1 MSLLDALN
9 EVKKSDFDPKKG
21 KEYNAFE
28 NIPAGTYKVS
38 LDGVSHNVKGDRDFL
53 MLSFLV
59 IEGKYDGKTESV
71 FPTLAQ
77 VTSTGKPM
85 PQFVLA
91 RSISMLQVIGEMVDT
106 PIPDSC
112 FNHENE
118 TDAYEDLAQ
127 VLTPAKGKILTMTIK
142 ESPNKKNPDRPY
154 RNYEFGKAEQP
165 KELSVDD
172 KQDPFADQA
181 VKDPNE
187 LTDDDL
193 PFGK

>member
-9 EVKKSDFDPKKG
+9 EVKKSNFDPKKG

-38 LDGVSHNVKGDRDFL
+38 LDGVTHNAKGDRDFL
-53 MLSFLV
+53 MLSFMV
-59 IEGKYDGKTESV
+59 IEGKYEGKTESV

-91 RSISMLQVIGEMVDT
+91 RSISILQVIGEMVDT
-106 PIPDSC
+106 PIPDSD
-112 FNHENE
+112 FDHDSE
-118 TDAYEDLAQ
+118 TDTYEDLANT
-127 VLTPAKGKILTMTIK
+127 LTPAKGKVLMMTIK
-142 ESPNKKNPDRPY
+142 ETPNKKNPDHPY
-154 RNYEFGKAEQP
+154 RNYEFSRAEQP
-165 KELSVDD
+165 KELPVDNN
-172 KQDPFADQA
+172 QDPFAGQ
-181 VKDPNE
+181 NNGIE

-193 PFGK
+193 PFSK

>member
-38 LDGVSHNVKGDRDFL
+38 LDGVTHNVKGDRDFL

-118 TDAYEDLAQ
+118 TDAYEDLVQ
-127 VLTPAKGKILTMTIK
+127 VLTPAKGKVLTMTIK
-142 ESPNKKNPDRPY
+142 ESPNKKNPDHPY

-165 KELSVDD
+165 KELKVDD
-172 KQDPFADQA
+172 NQDPFKDQ
-181 VKDPNE
+181 NNGIE

>member
-9 EVKKSDFDPKKG
+9 KVKKSDFDPKKG

-38 LDGVSHNVKGDRDFL
+38 LDGVTHNVKGDRDFL

-118 TDAYEDLAQ
+118 TDAYEDLVQ
-127 VLTPAKGKILTMTIK
+127 VLTPAKGKVLTMTIK
-142 ESPNKKNPDRPY
+142 ESPNKKNPDHPY

-165 KELSVDD
+165 KKLSVDD
-172 KQDPFADQA
+172 KQDPFADQ
-181 VKDPNE
+181 NNGIE

-193 PFGK
+193 PFDK

>member
-9 EVKKSDFDPKKG
+9 EVKKSGFDPKKG

-38 LDGVSHNVKGDRDFL
+38 LDGVTHNVKGSRDFL

-77 VTSTGKPM
+77 KTSTGKDM
-85 PQFVLA
+85 PQFVIA
-91 RSISMLQVIGEMVDT
+91 RNISMLQVIGEMVDT

-118 TDAYEDLAQ
+118 TDAYEDLVE
-127 VLTPAKGKILTMTIK
+127 VLTPAKGKVLTMTIK
-142 ESPNKKNPDRPY
+142 ETPNKKDPDHPY
-154 RNYEFGKAEQP
+154 RSYEFEKAEQP
-165 KELSVDD
+165 KKLDIKD
-172 KQDPFADQA
+172 DPFKNAKGSDI
-181 VKDPNE
+181 E
-187 LTDDDL
+187 ITDDDL

>member
-38 LDGVSHNVKGDRDFL
+38 LDGVTHNTKGDRDFL

-59 IEGKYDGKTESV
+59 IEGKYEGKTESV

-77 VTSTGKPM
+77 VASTGKPM

-106 PIPDSC
+106 PIPDSD
-112 FNHENE
+112 FDHDSE
-118 TDAYEDLAQ
+118 TDAYEDLKDT
-127 VLTPAKGKILTMTIK
+127 LEPAKGKVLMMTIK
-142 ESPNKKNPDRPY
+142 ETPNKKNPDRPY
-154 RNYEFGKAEQP
+154 RNYEFSRAEQP

-172 KQDPFADQA
+172 KQDPFAGQ
-181 VKDPNE
+181 NNGIE

-193 PFGK
+193 PFDK

>member
-106 PIPDSC
+106 PIPDSD
-112 FNHENE
+112 FDHDSE
-118 TDAYEDLAQ
+118 TDAYEDLKDT
-127 VLTPAKGKILTMTIK
+127 LEPAKGKILTMTIK
-142 ESPNKKNPDRPY
+142 ESPNRKNPDHPY

-172 KQDPFADQA
+172 KQDPFADQ
-181 VKDPNE
+181 NNGIE

-193 PFGK
+193 PFDK

>member
-9 EVKKSDFDPKKG
+9 EVKKSNFDPKKG

-38 LDGVSHNVKGDRDFL
+38 LDGVTHNAKGDRDFL
-53 MLSFLV
+53 MLSFMV
-59 IEGKYDGKTESV
+59 IEGKYEGKTESV

-77 VTSTGKPM
+77 VTSTGKAM

-106 PIPDSC
+106 PIPDSD
-112 FNHENE
+112 FDHDSE
-118 TDAYEDLAQ
+118 TDAYEDLKNT
-127 VLTPAKGKILTMTIK
+127 LEPAKGKVLMMTIK
-142 ESPNKKNPDRPY
+142 ETPNKKNPDRPY
-154 RNYEFGKAEQP
+154 RNYEFSRAEQP
-165 KELSVDD
+165 KELPVDD
-172 KQDPFADQA
+172 NQDPFADQ
-181 VKDPNE
+181 NNGIE
-187 LTDDDL
+187 LADDDL

>member
-9 EVKKSDFDPKKG
+9 EVKKSNFDPKKG

-38 LDGVSHNVKGDRDFL
+38 LDGVTHNVKGDRDFL
-53 MLSFLV
+53 MLSFMV
-59 IEGKYDGKTESV
+59 IEGKYEGKTESV

-106 PIPDSC
+106 PIPDSD
-112 FNHENE
+112 FDHDSE
-118 TDAYEDLAQ
+118 TEAYEDLANT
-127 VLTPAKGKILTMTIK
+127 LTPAKGKVLMMTIK
-142 ESPNKKNPDRPY
+142 ETPNKKNPDRPY
-154 RNYEFGKAEQP
+154 RNYEFSRAEQP
-165 KELSVDD
+165 KELPVDD
-172 KQDPFADQA
+172 TQDPFADQ
-181 VKDPNE
+181 NNGIE
-187 LTDDDL
+187 LADDDL

>member
-112 FNHENE
+112 FAHESE
-118 TDAYEDLAQ
+118 TDAYEDLAN
-127 VLTPAKGKILTMTIK
+127 VLSKAKGKILTMTIK

-165 KELSVDD
+165 KELSIDD

>member
-38 LDGVSHNVKGDRDFL
+38 LDGVTHNAKGDRDFL

-59 IEGKYDGKTESV
+59 IEGKYEGKTESV

-118 TDAYEDLAQ
+118 TDAYEDLVQ
-127 VLTPAKGKILTMTIK
+127 VLTPAKGKVLTMTIK
-142 ESPNKKNPDRPY
+142 ESPNKKNPDHPY

-165 KELSVDD
+165 KELKVDD
-172 KQDPFADQA
+172 NQDPFKDQ
-181 VKDPNE
+181 NNGIE

>member
-38 LDGVSHNVKGDRDFL
+38 LDGVTHNVKGDRDFL

>member
-1 MSLLDALN
+1 MSLVDALN
-9 EVKKSDFDPKKG
+9 EVKKSGFNPKKG

-38 LDGVSHNVKGDRDFL
+38 LDGVTHNVKGDRDFL

-59 IEGKYDGKTESV
+59 VEGKYEGKTESV

-106 PIPDSC
+106 PIPDSD
-112 FNHENE
+112 FDHDSE
-118 TDAYEDLAQ
+118 TEAYKDLANT
-127 VLTPAKGKILTMTIK
+127 LTPAKGKLLMMTIK
-142 ESPNKKNPDRPY
+142 ETPNKKNPDHPY
-154 RNYEFGKAEQP
+154 RNYEFSRAEQP
-165 KELSVDD
+165 KELPVDD
-172 KQDPFADQA
+172 NQDPFAGNTGSEIEISDDQ
-181 VKDPNE
+181 
-187 LTDDDL
+187 L
-193 PFGK
+193 PFD

>member
-118 TDAYEDLAQ
+118 TDAYEDLVQ
-127 VLTPAKGKILTMTIK
+127 VLTPAKGKVLTMTIK

-172 KQDPFADQA
+172 KQDPFADQ
-181 VKDPNE
+181 NNGIE

>member
-9 EVKKSDFDPKKG
+9 EVKKSGFDPKKG

-38 LDGVSHNVKGDRDFL
+38 LDGVTHNAKDNRDFL

-59 IEGKYDGKTESV
+59 IEGKYNGKSESV

-77 VTSTGKPM
+77 TTSTGKAM
-85 PQFVLA
+85 PQFVIA

-118 TDAYEDLAQ
+118 TDAYEDLAG
-127 VLTPAKGKILTMTIK
+127 VLAKGKGKILTMTIK

-154 RNYEFGKAEQP
+154 RNYEFEKAEQP
-165 KELSVDD
+165 KPLPIDD
-172 KQDPFADQA
+172 KEDPFADQS
-181 VKDPNE
+181 NGIE
-187 LTDDDL
+187 LNDDDL
-193 PFGK
+193 PFDK

>member
-38 LDGVSHNVKGDRDFL
+38 LDGVTHNIKGDRDFL

-118 TDAYEDLAQ
+118 TDAYEDLVQ
-127 VLTPAKGKILTMTIK
+127 VLTPAKGKVLTMTIK
-142 ESPNKKNPDRPY
+142 ESPNKKNPDHPY

-165 KELSVDD
+165 KELKVDD
-172 KQDPFADQA
+172 NQDPFADQ
-181 VKDPNE
+181 NNGIE

-193 PFGK
+193 PFSK

>member
-38 LDGVSHNVKGDRDFL
+38 LDGVTHNVKGDRDFL

-118 TDAYEDLAQ
+118 TDAYEDLVQ
-127 VLTPAKGKILTMTIK
+127 VLTPAKGKVLTMTIK
-142 ESPNKKNPDRPY
+142 ESPNKKNPDHPY

-165 KELSVDD
+165 KELKVDD
-172 KQDPFADQA
+172 NQDPFADQ
-181 VKDPNE
+181 NNGIE

-193 PFGK
+193 PFSK

>member
-38 LDGVSHNVKGDRDFL
+38 LDGVTHNAKGDRDFL

-59 IEGKYDGKTESV
+59 IEGKYEGKIESV

-91 RSISMLQVIGEMVDT
+91 RSISMLQVIGEMVDA
-106 PIPDSC
+106 PIPDSD
-112 FNHENE
+112 FDHDSE
-118 TDAYEDLAQ
+118 TDAYEDLKDT
-127 VLTPAKGKILTMTIK
+127 LEPAKGKVLMMTIK
-142 ESPNKKNPDRPY
+142 ERPNKKNPDRPY

-172 KQDPFADQA
+172 KQDPFADQ
-181 VKDPNE
+181 NNGIE

>member
-38 LDGVSHNVKGDRDFL
+38 LDGVTHNIKGDRDFL

-118 TDAYEDLAQ
+118 TDAYEDLVQ
-127 VLTPAKGKILTMTIK
+127 VLTPAKGKVLTMTIK
-142 ESPNKKNPDRPY
+142 ESPNKKNPDHPY

-165 KELSVDD
+165 KELKVDD
-172 KQDPFADQA
+172 NQDPFADQ
-181 VKDPNE
+181 NNGIE

>member
-38 LDGVSHNVKGDRDFL
+38 LDGVTHNAKGDRDFL
-53 MLSFLV
+53 MLSFMV
-59 IEGKYDGKTESV
+59 IEGKYEGKTESV

-106 PIPDSC
+106 PIPDSD
-112 FNHENE
+112 FDHDSE
-118 TDAYEDLAQ
+118 TDAYEDLKDT
-127 VLTPAKGKILTMTIK
+127 LEPAKGKVLMMTIK
-142 ESPNKKNPDRPY
+142 ETPNKKNPDRPY
-154 RNYEFGKAEQP
+154 RNYEFSRAKQP
-165 KELSVDD
+165 KELPVDD
-172 KQDPFADQA
+172 NQDPFAGQ
-181 VKDPNE
+181 NNGIE

>member
-9 EVKKSDFDPKKG
+9 EVKKSGFDPKKG

-38 LDGVSHNVKGDRDFL
+38 LDGVTHNVKGNRDFL

-59 IEGKYDGKTESV
+59 IEGKYDGKSESV

-77 VTSTGKPM
+77 TTSTGKAM
-85 PQFVLA
+85 PQFVIA

-118 TDAYEDLAQ
+118 TDAYEDLVS
-127 VLTPAKGKILTMTIK
+127 VLAKGKGKILTMTIK

-154 RNYEFGKAEQP
+154 RNYEFEKAEQP
-165 KELSVDD
+165 KPLKIDD
-172 KQDPFADQA
+172 KEDPFADQNNG
-181 VKDPNE
+181 VE
-187 LTDDDL
+187 LNDDDL
-193 PFGK
+193 PFDK